1 MEDDIS
7 NLLSLGDFICDAM
20 AAVYNDTTISFQNNG
35 GIRAPF
41 PVGNI
46 TYEDVLEVLPFDN
59 TVDYVTMNGTGL
71 KQSLENSAAQISY
84 EDVYEYPGF
93 GIQVSGLRF
102 TINVLPD
109 NQNSRITDLE
119 VKNTNGSYS
128 DVDLEQIYYIALPR

>member
-1 MEDDIS
+1 
-7 NLLSLGDFICDAM
+7 M

>member
-1 MEDDIS
+1 
-7 NLLSLGDFICDAM
+7 M

-71 KQSLENSAAQISY
+71 KRSLENSAAQISY

-109 NQNSRITDLE
+109 NQNSRITDLK
-119 VKNTNGSYS
+119 VKNTYGSYS

>member
-1 MEDDIS
+1 
-7 NLLSLGDFICDAM
+7 M

-109 NQNSRITDLE
+109 NQNSRITDLK
-119 VKNTNGSYS
+119 VKDINGSYF

>member
-1 MEDDIS
+1 
-7 NLLSLGDFICDAM
+7 M

-109 NQNSRITDLE
+109 NQNSRITDLK